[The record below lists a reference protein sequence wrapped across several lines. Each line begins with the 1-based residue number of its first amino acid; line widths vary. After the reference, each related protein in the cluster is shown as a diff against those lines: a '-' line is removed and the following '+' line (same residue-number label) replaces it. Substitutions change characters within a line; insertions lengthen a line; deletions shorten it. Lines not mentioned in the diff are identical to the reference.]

1 MWSAIRNVETT
12 ATREAPM
19 NDRYLR
25 LTALVAILV
34 PSGAGAARA
43 ADAAAGEAVFKSQ
56 CSICHS
62 VQAGRNQVGP
72 SLAGIVGRKAG
83 QVPNFHYSPANKDS
97 DLTWDEAT
105 LDRYL
110 TSPRTVVPHTI
121 MTYGGL
127 KDADKRANLIA
138 YLATLH

>member
-1 MWSAIRNVETT
+1 
-12 ATREAPM
+12 M
-19 NDRYLR
+19 NNKHFL
-25 LTALVAILV
+25 LTGLVAIFACGV
-34 PSGAGAARA
+34 SGAAQA
-43 ADAAAGEAVFKSQ
+43 ADAAAGETVFKSQ

-62 VQAGRNQVGP
+62 VQPGRNQVGP
-72 SLAGIVGRKAG
+72 SLAGILGRKAG
-83 QVPNFHYSPANKDS
+83 QAPNFHYSAANKSS

-110 TSPRTVVPHTI
+110 TSPSTVVPHTI

-127 KDADKRANLIA
+127 KDANKRANLIA

>member
-1 MWSAIRNVETT
+1 MTIGHWLLSAV
-12 ATREAPM
+12 
-19 NDRYLR
+19 
-25 LTALVAILV
+25 VAGCAWGTIG
-34 PSGAGAARA
+34 SARA
-43 ADAAAGEAVFKSQ
+43 QSSAAGEAVFKSQ

-83 QVPNFHYSPANKDS
+83 QVPNFHYSPANKNS
-97 DLTWDEAT
+97 GVTWDEAT

-110 TSPRTVVPHTI
+110 TSPSTIVPHTI

-138 YLATLH
+138 YLVTLH

>member
-1 MWSAIRNVETT
+1 MVF
-12 ATREAPM
+12 
-19 NDRYLR
+19 
-25 LTALVAILV
+25 VAVLAWG
-34 PSGAGAARA
+34 PARA

-62 VQAGRNQVGP
+62 VQAGRNMVGP
-72 SLAGIVGRKAG
+72 SLAAIVGRKAG
-83 QVPNFHYSPANKDS
+83 QEANFHYSPANKTS
-97 DLTWDEAT
+97 GLTWDEPT

-110 TSPRTVVPHTI
+110 TSPGSVVPHTI